1 RDPGS
6 TMVLQDEAAP
16 TMTDSQNRRHD
27 PRIKVRVPVELIPE
41 NAASPIR
48 GATSDLSLSGCYIE
62 TIFPFPK
69 GTTLDLKLEI
79 GSTVLVAATVVTSDP
94 QVGNG
99 ISFLRMLP
107 EDRDALAEFLK
118 SAEQEQGQS

>member
-1 RDPGS
+1 MS
-6 TMVLQDEAAP
+6 
-16 TMTDSQNRRHD
+16 DSQDRRHD
-27 PRIKVRVPVELIPE
+27 PQIKVRVPVELIPE
-41 NAASPIR
+41 GAASPIR

-69 GTTLDLKLEI
+69 GATLDLKLEV
-79 GSTVLVAATVVTSDP
+79 GTTVLIAASVVTCDP

-107 EDRDALAEFLK
+107 EDHEALAEYLK
-118 SAEQEQGQS
+118 SVEEEQGRS